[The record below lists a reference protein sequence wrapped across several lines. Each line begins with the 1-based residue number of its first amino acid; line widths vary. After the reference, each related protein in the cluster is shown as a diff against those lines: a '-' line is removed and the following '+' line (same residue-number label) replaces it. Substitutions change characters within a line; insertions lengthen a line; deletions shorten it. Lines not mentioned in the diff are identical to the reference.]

1 MLVNLTK
8 DEMKTIIFYLIG
20 DTNTKAVSIVDK
32 LQPIL
37 DACECQAQKQTSSP
51 NWHVTHPYVNN
62 YCCDCNHINC
72 TLCLQSSPIMNNYSE
87 KDYPNLYQ
95 EILKDYHWTW
105 GKFNPNNY
113 PSLNETIKSNWR
125 DHNDN

>member
-37 DACECQAQKQTSSP
+37 DACECQAQKQNSP
-51 NWHVTHPYVNN
+51 T
-62 YCCDCNHINC
+62 
-72 TLCLQSSPIMNNYSE
+72 
-87 KDYPNLYQ
+87 K
-95 EILKDYHWTW
+95 
-105 GKFNPNNY
+105 
-113 PSLNETIKSNWR
+113 
-125 DHNDN
+125 